1 MAQPASYAV
10 IALVVLGVIVFIL
23 IGRGRSE
30 RSARLTPLATL
41 AFLFVLAG
49 ITFGGDRR
57 VSYSLFGIAIVLSV
71 LDMTRRSRGRALP
84 PS

>member
-1 MAQPASYAV
+1 MTQPASYVV
-10 IALVVLGVIVFIL
+10 IAVVVLGFVAL
-23 IGRGRSE
+23 LNLRRG

-57 VSYSLFGIAIVLSV
+57 VSYSLFGVAIVVSV
-71 LDMTRRSRGRALP
+71 LDMTRRSRRRSLP